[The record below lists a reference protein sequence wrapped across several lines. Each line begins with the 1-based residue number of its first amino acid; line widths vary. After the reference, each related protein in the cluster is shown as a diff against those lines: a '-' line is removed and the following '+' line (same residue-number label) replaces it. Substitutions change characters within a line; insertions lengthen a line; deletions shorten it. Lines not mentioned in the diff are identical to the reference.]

1 MYYQIEILMNLNDDQ
16 ETRLKNAA
24 YKTTDPLV
32 MIDLLVDLMFIAD
45 IIINFRCTPPP
56 SP

>member
-1 MYYQIEILMNLNDDQ
+1 MNLNDDQ

-45 IIINFRCTPPP
+45 FFIYFRCTPPP